1 MKTTKRLAALILA
14 LVLAVS
20 LLPTVSLPVSALY
33 LEDTSLQC
41 TWTLQDDMPLS
52 DGTTGLKLTI
62 RPTNGDS
69 GRMDYY
75 AYLAQ
80 NWVSTAPWAFY
91 ILQIEEVELTDGVLN
106 AGGNIMSFFQNKSMK
121 LKKVIFADSV
131 QEIGWNAFYRDHAGE
146 TPLEVDWGSG
156 IKIVE
161 SAAFTRSGVT
171 RVCLPA
177 IRKVENAAFR
187 QCSKLESV
195 YMASASGGLEMG
207 ERIFESCANLKEVT
221 LVGSV
226 PGISAYTFSGCEKLQ
241 SIMLPVS
248 LEYVEKNAFKNCT
261 SLSAVFYAGTPQQ
274 WAQISIAEG
283 NECLQNATV
292 IYNSKPYTIT
302 FDPNGGYVSPE
313 SMVTA
318 ASGKLPSLPTPTRS
332 GYSFV
337 GWFTEPEGGSSVS
350 TNTVFNGDTTIY
362 AHWFRYMDSTCAV
375 TVNPPMAGYHPA
387 TTAKSADTSR
397 YKATAV
403 YFCPLNGGT
412 EGPQMTAADSF
423 VLDQS
428 YRVHVR
434 LTPVG
439 EWAFSDETPAT
450 INGLVAESEGV
461 SMGGDAWYY
470 VDLTA
475 KEAPVCEVTVTPP
488 MPGQHPVPTGE
499 SGDLNL
505 FTVSVVQYFPVKS
518 DGSLDAAL
526 KETDVFTP
534 NQVYRVVLVLRP
546 VGGWEFSKDTKATVN
561 GIEATC
567 LLAISGNGMY
577 YVDMKC
583 ENPFV
588 DVHESDFFFNPVMWA
603 VGRTVTGGTDKTH
616 FSPERTVM
624 RADSMV
630 FFWAANGRP
639 EFTATDKTF
648 KDVKKTHWAYK
659 AVMWAV
665 ENGITGGTDKEGNY
679 FSPQRTCMRSEIL
692 QFLYAAMGKPEYT
705 IDNPYS
711 DVKTNHWYYEGA
723 IWAYEKGL
731 EKGEGGR
738 FQAKTPCTRGY
749 VVTYLYRFLT
759 GQELAE

>member
-20 LLPTVSLPVSALY
+20 LLPTVSLPVSATY
-33 LEDTSLQC
+33 LEETSLQC
-41 TWTLQDDMPLS
+41 TCIIQDDMPLS
-52 DGTTGLKLTI
+52 DGTSGVKLTVV
-62 RPTNGDS
+62 PTNGDS
-69 GRMDYY
+69 GRMDTYGALIY
-75 AYLAQ
+75 NLL
-80 NWVSTAPWAFY
+80 STAPWASY
-91 ILQIEEVELTDGVLN
+91 IPQIEEVELTDGVLN
-106 AGGNIMSFFQNKSMK
+106 AGNNMMSYFQNKSTK
-121 LKKVIFADSV
+121 LKKIIFADSV
-131 QEIGWNAFYRDHAGE
+131 QEIGTNAFYREHVDE

-156 IKIVE
+156 IKSIF
-161 SAAFTRSGVT
+161 STAFKQSGVT

-187 QCSKLESV
+187 HCNKLESV
-195 YMASASGGLEMG
+195 YMASVSGGLELG
-207 ERIFESCANLKEVT
+207 KWVFENCANLKEVT

-226 PGISAYTFSGCEKLQ
+226 PNISAYTFSGCEKLQ
-241 SIMLPVS
+241 SIMLPATV
-248 LEYVEKNAFKNCT
+248 EYIEQNAFEYCT

-292 IYNSKPYTIT
+292 IYNSTPYTVT

-362 AHWFRYMDSTCAV
+362 AHWFRYVDSTCAV

-403 YFCPLNGGT
+403 YFCPLNGGA
-412 EGPQMTAADSF
+412 EGPKMTAADSF

-475 KEAPVCEVTVTPP
+475 TEAPACAATVARP
-488 MPGQHPVPTGE
+488 MPGQHPVSRGL
-499 SGDLNL
+499 SGDPDV
-505 FTVSVVQYFPVKS
+505 FTVAVVQYNPVKS
-518 DGSLDAAL
+518 DGSLGAAL
-526 KETDVFTP
+526 SETDVFQP
-534 NQVYRVVLVLRP
+534 NQVYRAILVLCP
-546 VGGWEFSKDTKATVN
+546 VGGWKFSKDTKVTVN
-561 GIEATC
+561 GVKATF
-567 LLAISGNGMY
+567 LLANSNNGRGMY

-588 DVHESDFFFNPVMWA
+588 DVTEADYFFNPVMWA
-603 VGRTVTGGTDKTH
+603 LGHLPQVTAGVDAAH
-616 FSPERTVM
+616 FGPNNNCTREQIVT
-624 RADSMV
+624 
-630 FFWAANGRP
+630 FLWAANGKP
-639 EFTATDKTF
+639 EPEGTGSGFS
-648 KDVKKTHWAYK
+648 DVAADAWYYK
-659 AVMWAV
+659 PVMWAV
-665 ENGITGGTDKEGNY
+665 ENKVTSGLPDGSFGV
-679 FSPQRTCMRSEIL
+679 
-692 QFLYAAMGKPEYT
+692 GK
-705 IDNPYS
+705 
-711 DVKTNHWYYEGA
+711 
-723 IWAYEKGL
+723 
-731 EKGEGGR
+731 
-738 FQAKTPCTRGY
+738 PCTRAQAMTFLWASKGKPAPSSMESTFSD
-749 VVTYLYRFLT
+749 VSSSDWFCKAILWAAENGITKGVGDGLFGVNNTCTRAQIITFLYK
-759 GQELAE
+759 AYNK

>member
-1 MKTTKRLAALILA
+1 MKKRIFSLILA
-14 LVLAVS
+14 LAMLCA
-20 LLPTVSLPVSALY
+20 LLPTLSVPVSALY

-41 TWTLQDDMPLS
+41 TWTLQDNMPLS

-80 NWVSTAPWAFY
+80 NWVSTVPWASY
-91 ILQIEEVELTDGVLN
+91 IPQIEEVELTEGVLN
-106 AGGNIMSFFQNKSMK
+106 AGGNLMSYFRHENTK
-121 LKKVIFADSV
+121 LKKIIFADSV
-131 QEIGWNAFYRDHAGE
+131 QEIGWNAFYRDWADE
-146 TPLEVDWGSG
+146 TPLEVVWGSG
-156 IKIVE
+156 IKSVE
-161 SAAFTRSGVT
+161 STAFTRSGVT
-171 RVCLPA
+171 EVCLPA
-177 IRKVENAAFR
+177 IEEIGVSAFK
-187 QCSKLESV
+187 QCHNLESV
-195 YMASASGGLEMG
+195 YLASKNWLNMDKSV
-207 ERIFESCANLKEVT
+207 FEGCTNLKEAT
-221 LVGSV
+221 LAGYVR
-226 PGISAYTFSGCEKLQ
+226 GIPAYTFSSCKMLQ
-241 SIMLPVS
+241 SISLPASV
-248 LEYVEKNAFKNCT
+248 ERVEKDAFYNCT

-274 WAQISIAEG
+274 WAQISIAAG

-292 IYNSKPYTIT
+292 IYNSTPYTVT

-403 YFCPLNGGT
+403 YFCPLNGGA
-412 EGPQMTAADSF
+412 EGPKMTAADSF

-475 KEAPVCEVTVTPP
+475 TEAPVCAATVSRP
-488 MPGQHPVPTGE
+488 MPGQHPVSRGL
-499 SGDLNL
+499 SGDPDV
-505 FTVSVVQYFPVKS
+505 FTVAMVQYFPVKS
-518 DGSLDAAL
+518 DGSLGAAL
-526 KETDVFTP
+526 SETDVFQP
-534 NQVYRVVLVLRP
+534 NQVYRATLVLWP
-546 VGGWEFSKDTKATVN
+546 VGGWEFSKDTKVTVN
-561 GIEATC
+561 GVEATF
-567 LLAISGNGMY
+567 LLAISGNGRGMY
-577 YVDMKC
+577 CADLSC
-583 ENPFV
+583 ENPFE
-588 DVHESDFFFNPVMWA
+588 DVTEADYFFNPVMWA
-603 VGRTVTGGTDKTH
+603 LGHLPQVTAGVDAAH
-616 FSPERTVM
+616 FGPNNPCTREQIVT
-624 RADSMV
+624 
-630 FFWAANGRP
+630 FLWAANGKP
-639 EFTATDKTF
+639 APAGTGSTF
-648 KDVKKTHWAYK
+648 SDVPADAWYYK
-659 AVMWAV
+659 PVMWAV
-665 ENGITGGTDKEGNY
+665 ENKITSG
-679 FSPQRTCMRSEIL
+679 
-692 QFLYAAMGKPEYT
+692 MG
-705 IDNPYS
+705 DGS
-711 DVKTNHWYYEGA
+711 FGVG
-723 IWAYEKGL
+723 
-731 EKGEGGR
+731 
-738 FQAKTPCTRGY
+738 QPCTRAQAMTFLWAAQGKPAPASMESPFSD
-749 VVTYLYRFLT
+749 VSSSDWFCKAILWAAEHGITKGVGDGLFGVNDTCTRAQIITFLYK
-759 GQELAE
+759 AYN

>member
-1 MKTTKRLAALILA
+1 MKHNVKRLCSLLLA
-14 LVLAVS
+14 LVLALS
-20 LLPTVSLPVSALY
+20 LLPTLSVPVSALY

-131 QEIGWNAFYRDHAGE
+131 QEIGWNAFYRDHADE
-146 TPLEVDWGSG
+146 TPLEVVWGSG

-161 SAAFTRSGVT
+161 STAFTRSGVT

-177 IRKVENAAFR
+177 IEKIGVSAFK
-187 QCSKLESV
+187 QCHNLESV
-195 YMASASGGLEMG
+195 YLASKIWLDMDKSV
-207 ERIFESCANLKEVT
+207 FEGCTNLKEAT
-221 LVGSV
+221 LAGYVR
-226 PGISAYTFSGCEKLQ
+226 GIPAYTFSGCEKLQ
-241 SIMLPVS
+241 SISLPASV
-248 LEYVEKNAFKNCT
+248 EYVEKDAFKYCT

-274 WAQISIAEG
+274 WTQISIAEG

-350 TNTVFNGDTTIY
+350 TNTVFNGDSTIY

-475 KEAPVCEVTVTPP
+475 TEAPVCTATVSRP
-488 MPGQHPVPTGE
+488 MPGQHPVSRGL
-499 SGDLNL
+499 SGDPDV
-505 FTVSVVQYFPVKS
+505 FTVAMVQYAPVKS
-518 DGSLDAAL
+518 DGSLGAAL

-534 NQVYRVVLVLRP
+534 NQVYRVVLVLWP
-546 VGGWEFSKDTKATVN
+546 VGGWEFSKDTKVTVN

-603 VGRTVTGGTDKTH
+603 VGHLPQVTAGVDATH
-616 FSPERTVM
+616 FGPNNNCTREQIVT
-624 RADSMV
+624 
-630 FFWAANGRP
+630 FLWAANGKP
-639 EFTATDKTF
+639 EPAGTGSTFSDVSTDA
-648 KDVKKTHWAYK
+648 WYYK
-659 AVMWAV
+659 PVMWAV
-665 ENGITGGTDKEGNY
+665 ENGYTSGIGDGSFGVGKPCTRAQAMT
-679 FSPQRTCMRSEIL
+679 
-692 QFLYAAMGKPEYT
+692 FLWAAQGKPEPT
-705 IDNPYS
+705 STVSPFS
-711 DVKTNHWYYEGA
+711 DVA
-723 IWAYEKGL
+723 IGDWFCNPILWAYENDVTAGIGDGL
-731 EKGEGGR
+731 FGVYN
-738 FQAKTPCTRGY
+738 TCTRAQII
-749 VVTYLYRFLT
+749 TFLYKVY
-759 GQELAE
+759 

>member
-1 MKTTKRLAALILA
+1 MKHNVKRTLSLLLA
-14 LVLAVS
+14 LALAVS
-20 LLPTVSLPVSALY
+20 LFPTLSVPVSALY

-41 TWTLQDDMPLS
+41 TWTLQDNMPLS

-80 NWVSTAPWAFY
+80 NWVSTVPWASY
-91 ILQIEEVELTDGVLN
+91 IPQIEEVELTEGVLN
-106 AGGNIMSFFQNKSMK
+106 AGGNLMSYFRHENTK
-121 LKKVIFADSV
+121 LKKIIFADSV
-131 QEIGWNAFYRDHAGE
+131 QEIGWNAFYRDWADE

-248 LEYVEKNAFKNCT
+248 LDHVDNYAFNNCT

-362 AHWFRYMDSTCAV
+362 AHWFRYMDSTCAA

-475 KEAPVCEVTVTPP
+475 TEAPVCAATVARP
-488 MPGQHPVPTGE
+488 MPGQHPVSRGL
-499 SGDLNL
+499 SGDPDV
-505 FTVSVVQYFPVKS
+505 FTVAMVQYAPVKS
-518 DGSLDAAL
+518 DGSLGAAL

-534 NQVYRVVLVLRP
+534 NQVYRVVLVLWP
-546 VGGWEFSKDTKATVN
+546 VGGWEFSKDTKVTVN

-567 LLAISGNGMY
+567 LLAISGNGRGMY
-577 YVDMKC
+577 CADLSC
-583 ENPFV
+583 ENPFE
-588 DVHESDFFFNPVMWA
+588 DVTEADYFFNPVMWA
-603 VGRTVTGGTDKTH
+603 LGHLPQVTAGVDAAH
-616 FSPERTVM
+616 FGPNNNCTREQIVT
-624 RADSMV
+624 
-630 FFWAANGRP
+630 FLWAANGKP
-639 EFTATDKTF
+639 EPEGTGSGFS
-648 KDVKKTHWAYK
+648 DVAPGAWYYK
-659 AVMWAV
+659 PVMWAV
-665 ENGITGGTDKEGNY
+665 ENKIT
-679 FSPQRTCMRSEIL
+679 S
-692 QFLYAAMGKPEYT
+692 
-705 IDNPYS
+705 
-711 DVKTNHWYYEGA
+711 
-723 IWAYEKGL
+723 GL
-731 EKGEGGR
+731 PDGSFGVG
-738 FQAKTPCTRGY
+738 QPCTRAQAMTFLWAAQGKPAPSSMESPFGD
-749 VVTYLYRFLT
+749 VSTGDWFCKAILWAAENGITKGVGNGLFGVNNTCTRAQIITFLYKAY
-759 GQELAE
+759 Q

>member
-20 LLPTVSLPVSALY
+20 LLPTVSLPVSATY
-33 LEDTSLQC
+33 LEETSLQC
-41 TWTLQDDMPLS
+41 TCIIQDDMPLS
-52 DGTTGLKLTI
+52 DGTSGVKLTVV
-62 RPTNGDS
+62 PTNGDS
-69 GRMDYY
+69 GRMDTYGALIY
-75 AYLAQ
+75 NLL
-80 NWVSTAPWAFY
+80 STAPWASY
-91 ILQIEEVELTDGVLN
+91 IPQIEEVELTDGVLN
-106 AGGNIMSFFQNKSMK
+106 AGNNMMSYFQNKSTK
-121 LKKVIFADSV
+121 LKKIIFADSV
-131 QEIGWNAFYRDHAGE
+131 QEIGTNAFYREHVDE

-156 IKIVE
+156 IKSIF
-161 SAAFTRSGVT
+161 STAFKQSGVT

-187 QCSKLESV
+187 HCNKLESV
-195 YMASASGGLEMG
+195 YMASVSGGLELG
-207 ERIFESCANLKEVT
+207 KWVFENCANLKEVT

-226 PGISAYTFSGCEKLQ
+226 PNISAYTFSGCEKLQ
-241 SIMLPVS
+241 SIMLPATV
-248 LEYVEKNAFKNCT
+248 EYIEQNAFEYCT

-403 YFCPLNGGT
+403 YFCPLNGDT
-412 EGPQMTAADSF
+412 EGPELTADDRF
-423 VLDQS
+423 VLNQS

-439 EWAFSDETPAT
+439 EWAFSDETSAT
-450 INGLVAESEGV
+450 INGIPAESRGV
-461 SMGGDAWYY
+461 SMGGDVWYY
-470 VDLTA
+470 VDMTA

-488 MPGQHPVPTGE
+488 MPGQHPVSTGE

-505 FTVSVVQYFPVKS
+505 FTVATVAYMPVNS
-518 DGSLDAAL
+518 DGSLGAAL

-534 NQVYRVVLVLRP
+534 NQVYRVVLVLWP
-546 VGGWEFSKDTKATVN
+546 VGGWEFSKDTKVTVN

-577 YVDMKC
+577 YMNMKC

-603 VGRTVTGGTDKTH
+603 VGKTVTGGTDETH
-616 FSPERTVM
+616 FSPYNTVQ
-624 RADSMV
+624 RCDSMV
-630 FFWAANGRP
+630 FFWAAKNRP
-639 EFTATDKTF
+639 AHADIQSPF
-648 KDVKKTHWAYK
+648 KDVKKKHWYYD
-659 AVMWAV
+659 AVLWAV
-665 ENGITGGTDKEGNY
+665 ENSITAGTDATH
-679 FSPQRTCMRSEIL
+679 FSPNNTCSRSEIL
-692 QFLYAAMGKPEYT
+692 QFLYAAMNRPGYS
-705 IDNPYS
+705 IANPYS
-711 DVKTNHWYYEGA
+711 DVKPKHWYYDGA

-731 EKGEGGR
+731 EHGENGK
-738 FQAKTPCTRGY
+738 FNAKTPCTRGY

>member
-1 MKTTKRLAALILA
+1 MKHNVKRLCSLLLA
-14 LVLAVS
+14 LVLALS
-20 LLPTVSLPVSALY
+20 LLPTLSVPVSALY

-41 TWTLQDDMPLS
+41 TWTLQDNMPLS

-91 ILQIEEVELTDGVLN
+91 ILQIEEVELTEGVLN
-106 AGGNIMSFFQNKSMK
+106 AGGNLMSYFRHENTK
-121 LKKVIFADSV
+121 LKKIIFADSV
-131 QEIGWNAFYRDHAGE
+131 QEIGWNAFYRDHADE

-195 YMASASGGLEMG
+195 YMASASGGMEMG

-248 LEYVEKNAFKNCT
+248 LDHVDNYAFNNCT

-375 TVNPPMAGYHPA
+375 TVNPPMADYHPA
-387 TTAKSADTSR
+387 TTAKSADTAR

-475 KEAPVCEVTVTPP
+475 TEAPVCAATVSRP
-488 MPGQHPVPTGE
+488 MPGQHPVSTGE

-505 FTVSVVQYFPVKS
+505 FTVSVVQYFPIKS
-518 DGSLDAAL
+518 DGSLGAAL

-534 NQVYRVVLVLRP
+534 NQVYRVVLVLWP
-546 VGGWEFSKDTKATVN
+546 VGGWEFSKDTKVTVN

-567 LLAISGNGMY
+567 LLAISGNGRGMY
-577 YVDMKC
+577 CADLSC
-583 ENPFV
+583 ENPFE
-588 DVHESDFFFNPVMWA
+588 DVTEADYFFNPVMWA
-603 VGRTVTGGTDKTH
+603 LGHLPQVTAGVDAAH
-616 FSPERTVM
+616 FGPNNDCTREQIVT
-624 RADSMV
+624 
-630 FFWAANGRP
+630 FLWAANGKPDP
-639 EFTATDKTF
+639 EGTGSGFS
-648 KDVKKTHWAYK
+648 DVAPGAWYYK
-659 AVMWAV
+659 PVMWAV
-665 ENGITGGTDKEGNY
+665 ENKVTSG
-679 FSPQRTCMRSEIL
+679 FSDGSFGVGQPCTRAQAMT
-692 QFLYAAMGKPEYT
+692 FLWAAQGKPAPSSMES
-705 IDNPYS
+705 PFG
-711 DVKTNHWYYEGA
+711 DVSSGDWFCKA
-723 IWAYEKGL
+723 ILWAYENGITKGVGNGL
-731 EKGEGGR
+731 FGVNN
-738 FQAKTPCTRGY
+738 TCTRAQII
-749 VVTYLYRFLT
+749 TFLNKAY
-759 GQELAE
+759 Q

>member
-1 MKTTKRLAALILA
+1 MKKRIFSLILA
-14 LVLAVS
+14 LAMLCA
-20 LLPTVSLPVSALY
+20 LLPTLSVPVSALY

-41 TWTLQDDMPLS
+41 TWTLQDNMPLS

-80 NWVSTAPWAFY
+80 NWVSTVPWASY
-91 ILQIEEVELTDGVLN
+91 IPQIEEVELTEGVLN
-106 AGGNIMSFFQNKSMK
+106 AGGNLMSYFRHENTK
-121 LKKVIFADSV
+121 LKKIIFADSV
-131 QEIGWNAFYRDHAGE
+131 QEIGWNAFYRDWADE
-146 TPLEVDWGSG
+146 TPLEVVWGSG
-156 IKIVE
+156 IKSVE
-161 SAAFTRSGVT
+161 STAFTRSGVT
-171 RVCLPA
+171 EVCLPA
-177 IRKVENAAFR
+177 IEEIGVSAFK
-187 QCSKLESV
+187 QCHNLESV
-195 YMASASGGLEMG
+195 YLASKNWLNMDKSV
-207 ERIFESCANLKEVT
+207 FEGCTNLKEAT
-221 LVGSV
+221 LAGYVR
-226 PGISAYTFSGCEKLQ
+226 GIPAYTFSSCKMLQ
-241 SIMLPVS
+241 SISLPASV
-248 LEYVEKNAFKNCT
+248 ERVEKDAFYNCT

-274 WAQISIAEG
+274 WAQISIAAG

-292 IYNSKPYTIT
+292 IYNSTPYTVT

-403 YFCPLNGGT
+403 YFCPLNGGA
-412 EGPQMTAADSF
+412 EGPKMTAADSF

-475 KEAPVCEVTVTPP
+475 TEAPVCAATVSRP
-488 MPGQHPVPTGE
+488 MPGQHPVSRGL
-499 SGDLNL
+499 SGDPDV
-505 FTVSVVQYFPVKS
+505 FTVAVVQYAPVKS
-518 DGSLDAAL
+518 DGSLGAAL
-526 KETDVFTP
+526 SETDVFQP
-534 NQVYRVVLVLRP
+534 NQVYRAILVLCP
-546 VGGWEFSKDTKATVN
+546 VGNWQFSRSIPVTVN
-561 GIEATC
+561 GVEATF
-567 LLAISGNGMY
+567 LLANSNNGRGMY
-577 YVDMKC
+577 CADLSC
-583 ENPFV
+583 ENPFE
-588 DVHESDFFFNPVMWA
+588 DVTEADYFFNPVMWA
-603 VGRTVTGGTDKTH
+603 LGHLPQVTAGVDAAH
-616 FSPERTVM
+616 FGPNNNCTREQIVT
-624 RADSMV
+624 
-630 FFWAANGRP
+630 FLWAANGKP
-639 EFTATDKTF
+639 EPEGTGSGFS
-648 KDVKKTHWAYK
+648 DVAPGAWYYK
-659 AVMWAV
+659 PVMWAV
-665 ENGITGGTDKEGNY
+665 ENKVTSG
-679 FSPQRTCMRSEIL
+679 FSDGSFGVGQ
-692 QFLYAAMGKPEYT
+692 
-705 IDNPYS
+705 
-711 DVKTNHWYYEGA
+711 
-723 IWAYEKGL
+723 
-731 EKGEGGR
+731 
-738 FQAKTPCTRGY
+738 PCTRAQAMTFLWAAQGKPAPSSMESTFSD
-749 VVTYLYRFLT
+749 VSSSDWFCKAILWAAENGITKGVGNGLFGVNNTCTRAQIITFLYK
-759 GQELAE
+759 AYN